1 VAVTIFDTREEIP
14 ENLREKASEIE
25 GGKFQLDASALLGN
39 YQEVLTEKKRTA
51 EELKQL
57 RAEVKKYENLD
68 PERARAALKALEEA
82 EAEKQKVQGDWD
94 AREKALRGGFET
106 EKGELQKQLQEREQ
120 ALDRFVISDELARA
134 AADPEVD
141 GEAVLLRPFVAP
153 LVRRKGLTD
162 YEILDA
168 EGNARYDG
176 DGKPLRMKAL
186 LLELRAQAAYERLF
200 NAPNTGGSGAP
211 SSHAGGGG
219 GTPKGTRRSSMSTS
233 QAAQYIAKHGRE
245 AYLKLPA

>member
-1 VAVTIFDTREEIP
+1 VPAVTIFDSRDEVP
-14 ENLREKASEIE
+14 EPLRDKASEVE
-25 GGKFQLDASALLGN
+25 GKFHLPADALLGN

-57 RAEVKKYENLD
+57 RAEVKKYDGLD
-68 PERARAALKALEEA
+68 SEKARAALRALEEA
-82 EAEKQKVQGDWD
+82 EAEAQKAKGDWD

-106 EKGELQKQLQEREQ
+106 EKTELQKQLSEREQ
-120 ALDRFVISDELARA
+120 ALDRFVISDELART

-141 GEAVLLRPFVAP
+141 GEAVLLQPFVAP

-168 EGNARYDG
+168 EGGVRYDS

-186 LLELRAQAAYERLF
+186 LLELRAQPSFERLF

-219 GTPKGTRRSSMSTS
+219 GTPKGTRRGQMSTGE
-233 QAAQYIAKHGRE
+233 AAKFIAKHGRE

>member
-1 VAVTIFDTREEIP
+1 VPAVTIFDSRDEVP
-14 ENLREKASEIE
+14 ENLRDKASEVE
-25 GGKFQLDASALLGN
+25 GKFHLPADALLGN
-39 YQEVLTEKKRTA
+39 YNEVLAEKKRTG
-51 EELKQL
+51 EELKRL
-57 RAEVKKYENLD
+57 KAEADKFKDID
-68 PERARAALKALEEA
+68 PARARAALQALEEA

-94 AREKALRGGFET
+94 AREKALKTGFET
-106 EKGELQKQLQEREQ
+106 RESEYKTQLQEREQ
-120 ALDRFVISDELARA
+120 ALDRVVIADELART

-141 GEAVLLRPFVAP
+141 GEAVLLQPFVAP

-168 EGNARYDG
+168 EGNVRYDS

-186 LLELRAQAAYERLF
+186 LLELRAQPSFERLF

-219 GTPKGTRRSSMSTS
+219 GTPKGTRRGQMSTS

-245 AYLKLPA
+245 AYLKLPV